1 MELRELTVTRRE
13 GTGKEVAKRLRR
25 QGLVPAVLYGGSAP
39 EVLTLDV
46 TDVIEVIHG
55 REGSATLLNLKFKDG
70 GGSPRTA
77 LIRDMQFDPVTEKLI
92 HVDLQEVSLDRAITV
107 GVPVQALGEATGVK
121 DQGGILE
128 MILREVQVS
137 CLPRLIPEKISVD
150 VSALKIGDVLTVAT
164 LAPPEGVRILND
176 PGQAVVTVSPPMAE
190 EAAAPAAAVEAA
202 PAEPEVLTERKPK
215 PEEVEAPEGA
225 RKEPKREAKEG
236 KEPKEAKK

>member
-46 TDVIEVIHG
+46 MDVIKVIHG

-70 GGSPRTA
+70 SGGSTRTA
-77 LIRDMQFDPVTEKLI
+77 LIRDMQFDPVTDKLI
-92 HVDLQEVSLDRAITV
+92 HVDLQEVSMDRAITV
-107 GVPVQALGEATGVK
+107 GVPVQAQGEATGVK

-137 CLPRLIPEKISVD
+137 CLPRLIPEKITVD
-150 VSALKIGDVLTVAT
+150 VSALKIGDVLTIAMLT
-164 LAPPEGVRILND
+164 SPEGVRILND

-190 EAAAPAAAVEAA
+190 EVAAPAAVVEAA

-215 PEEVEAPEGA
+215 PEEVEAPEAA
-225 RKEPKREAKEG
+225 RKEPKKEA
-236 KEPKEAKK
+236 KEAKK

>member
-25 QGLVPAVLYGGSAP
+25 QGLVPAVLYGERAP
-39 EVLTLDV
+39 EVLTLSAM
-46 TDVIEVIHG
+46 DVIKVIHG

-70 GGSPRTA
+70 GGSTRTA
-77 LIRDMQFDPVTEKLI
+77 IIRDMQFDPVSEKVI
-92 HVDLQEVSLDRAITV
+92 HVDLQEVSMDRAITV
-107 GVPVQALGEATGVK
+107 GVPVQALGVATGVT

-137 CLPRLIPEKISVD
+137 CLPRLIPEKITVD
-150 VSALKIGDVLTVAT
+150 VSALKIGDVLTVAMLT
-164 LAPPEGVRILND
+164 SPEGVRILND

-190 EAAAPAAAVEAA
+190 EVAAPAAVAEAA

-215 PEEVEAPEGA
+215 PEEVEEPEAA
-225 RKEPKREAKEG
+225 RKEPKKEA
-236 KEPKEAKK
+236 KEAKK